1 MLFRFLACGCKDRE
15 GYPILVYEVS
25 STHTNSVKILAIKLC
40 NLSLTIDGLCSNFAP
55 FEEVKVPVT
64 NSAEFFGKK
73 CHLEDFG
80 GFGVVRVKKEQ
91 KKKFCQCM

>member
-1 MLFRFLACGCKDRE
+1 M
-15 GYPILVYEVS
+15 
-25 STHTNSVKILAIKLC
+25 
-40 NLSLTIDGLCSNFAP
+40 
-55 FEEVKVPVT
+55 KVPVT

-91 KKKFCQCM
+91 KKKIMPVYVNIGILFGEKNINNLE